1 MTDGAAKDADGGGT
15 VRGGNGWCRDCLAQ
29 TRGELKQKPKRCSAC
44 GSPRL
49 VWHEEL
55 SSLSLAHID
64 CDAFFASVEKRDRPE
79 LRDKPVIVG
88 GAQRGVVS
96 TCCYI
101 ARIAGVRSAMP
112 MFKARKLC
120 PDAVIIKPNMA
131 RYVEV
136 GKDIRTR
143 MLALT
148 PLVEPLSIDE
158 AFLDLEGTERLHG
171 GPPALTLLRFA
182 RQIEQ
187 ELGLTV
193 SIGLSHNKS
202 MAKMA
207 SDMDKPRG
215 FTVIGK
221 AETQS
226 FLAPLPVRALFGV
239 GEAMARSLNAKGYAT
254 LHDLQQASLAQLWR
268 TFGEHGGHLH
278 NQALGIDPRPVKPDR
293 ERKSVSSERTFNEDI
308 RDLDALRVIARS
320 ACERVSR
327 QLKEKNIS
335 GRTVTLKIK
344 SASFK
349 TLTRSHA
356 LARPTQSADRMFR
369 VAQTML
375 EPLVD
380 GTPYR
385 LLGVGIA
392 DLGDGGEADDRDLAD
407 IDAARRTKAESA
419 MDKLRARYGSDAV
432 NVGLIMATSK
442 KSEASKDGRSTSPA
456 QSGQEDGRNGVKS
469 DSTPRNEK
477 EL

>member
-1 MTDGAAKDADGGGT
+1 MTPVPAVETSGT
-15 VRGGNGWCRDCLAQ
+15 GWCRDCLIK
-29 TRGELKQKPKRCSAC
+29 TKEGLTSKPSRCAAC
-44 GSPRL
+44 GSPRII
-49 VWHEEL
+49 WHAEL
-55 SSLSLAHID
+55 SHLSMAHID

-88 GAQRGVVS
+88 GAKRGVVS

-112 MFKARKLC
+112 IFKARKLC
-120 PDAVIIKPNMA
+120 PQAVIIKPNMA

-136 GKDIRTR
+136 GREIRAR

-158 AFLDLEGTERLHG
+158 AFLDLKGTERVHG

-182 RQIEQ
+182 RQIER
-187 ELGLTV
+187 ELNLTV
-193 SIGLSHNKS
+193 SVGLSHNKS

-215 FTVIGK
+215 FTVIGEE
-221 AETQS
+221 ETQR

-239 GEAMARSLNAKGYAT
+239 GEAMAKSLNKKGFAT
-254 LHDLQQASLAQLWR
+254 LADLQQADPEQLWR
-268 TFGEHGGHLH
+268 SFGEHGAHLH
-278 NQALGIDPRPVKPDR
+278 DQSLGIDTRPVKPNR

-308 RDLDALRVIARS
+308 RDLDELRVIARS

-327 QLKEKNIS
+327 QLKDKNIS

-344 SASFK
+344 TASFK
-349 TLTRSHA
+349 SLSRSHG

-369 VAQTML
+369 VAQSML
-375 EPLVD
+375 EPLAD

-392 DLGDGGEADDRDLAD
+392 DLGDGADADDRDLAD

-419 MDKLRARYGSDAV
+419 MDKLRAKYGSDAV
-432 NVGLIMATSK
+432 NVGLIMPKTNKNDTSK
-442 KSEASKDGRSTSPA
+442 DDRSTNS
-456 QSGQEDGRNGVKS
+456 QSGQADGRKGVKS
-469 DSTPRNEK
+469 DNTPRNEN

>member
-1 MTDGAAKDADGGGT
+1 MTGGT
-15 VRGGNGWCRDCLAQ
+15 TSDEGGVSPGWCRDCLAEIG
-29 TRGELKQKPKRCSAC
+29 TAAKREYERCSAC
-44 GSPRL
+44 GSPRI
-49 VWHEEL
+49 VRHSEL
-55 SSLSLAHID
+55 RDLSMAHID

-79 LRDKPVIVG
+79 LQDKPVIVG

-120 PDAVIIKPNMA
+120 PEAVIIKPNMA

-136 GKDIRTR
+136 GKDIRAR

-158 AFLDLEGTERLHG
+158 AFLDLKGTERLHG

-207 SDMDKPRG
+207 SDLDKPRG

-239 GEAMARSLNAKGYAT
+239 GEAMAKSLNKQGYAT
-254 LHDLQQASLAQLWR
+254 LADLQQAEPEQLWR
-268 TFGEHGGHLH
+268 AFGEHGAHLH
-278 NQALGIDPRPVKPDR
+278 DQALGIDPRPVKPDR
-293 ERKSVSSERTFNEDI
+293 ERKSISSERTFNEDI
-308 RDLDALRVIARS
+308 RDLNELRVVTRS

-327 QLKEKNIS
+327 QLKDKNIS

-344 SASFK
+344 TASFK

-369 VAQTML
+369 VAESLL

-392 DLGDGGEADDRDLAD
+392 DLGDGGDADDRDLAD
-407 IDAARRTKAESA
+407 IDAARRTQAEGA
-419 MDKLRARYGSDAV
+419 MDRLRAKFGRDAV
-432 NVGLIMATSK
+432 NVGLIMPQNK
-442 KSEASKDGRSTSPA
+442 KEDEMRPGRADLSNSGHST
-456 QSGQEDGRNGVKS
+456 QTEGRKGVKS
-469 DSTPRNEK
+469 DSTPPNEN

>member
-1 MTDGAAKDADGGGT
+1 MTTTPADQGH
-15 VRGGNGWCRDCLAQ
+15 GNGWCRDCLAA
-29 TRGELKQKPKRCSAC
+29 TKAGLSERPPRCLAC
-44 GSPRL
+44 GSPRII
-49 VWHEEL
+49 WHSEL
-55 SSLSLAHID
+55 ADLSLAHID
-64 CDAFFASVEKRDRPE
+64 CDAFFASVEKRERPE

-88 GAQRGVVS
+88 GGQRGVVS

-120 PDAVIIKPNMA
+120 PEAVIIKPNIA
-131 RYVEV
+131 LYAEV
-136 GKDIRTR
+136 GRDIRER
-143 MLALT
+143 MFALT

-158 AFLDLEGTERLHG
+158 AFLDLKGTERLHG

-182 RQIEQ
+182 RQIEE

-193 SIGLSHNKS
+193 SVGLSHNKS

-221 AETQS
+221 AETQNL
-226 FLAPLPVRALFGV
+226 LAPMSVRALFGV
-239 GEAMARSLNAKGYAT
+239 GEAMAKSLNKKGYST
-254 LHDLQQASLAQLWR
+254 LADLQQAEPEQLWR
-268 TFGEHGGHLH
+268 SFGEHGAHLH
-278 NQALGIDPRPVKPDR
+278 DQAHGIDPRPVKPDR

-308 RDLDALRVIARS
+308 RELDELRVIARG

-327 QLKEKNIS
+327 QLKDKNIS

-344 SASFK
+344 TAAFK

-369 VAQTML
+369 VAQSML
-375 EPLVD
+375 EPLAD

-392 DLGDGGEADDRDLAD
+392 DLGDGADADDRDLAD
-407 IDAARRTKAESA
+407 IDAARRTQAESA
-419 MDKLRARYGSDAV
+419 MDKLRARFGSDAV
-432 NVGLIMATSK
+432 NVGLIMPKPKKDDTSVDNQ
-442 KSEASKDGRSTSPA
+442 SAQEAGRK
-456 QSGQEDGRNGVKS
+456 GVKS
-469 DSTPRNEK
+469 DKTPRSENE
-477 EL
+477 L

>member
-1 MTDGAAKDADGGGT
+1 MTPDTAIETSGT
-15 VRGGNGWCRDCLAQ
+15 GWCRDCLIK
-29 TRGELKQKPKRCSAC
+29 TKEGLTSKPSRCSAC
-44 GSPRL
+44 GSPRII
-49 VWHEEL
+49 WHAEL
-55 SSLSLAHID
+55 SHLSMAHID

-88 GAQRGVVS
+88 GAKRGVVS

-112 MFKARKLC
+112 IFKARKLC
-120 PDAVIIKPNMA
+120 PQAVIIKPNMA

-136 GKDIRTR
+136 GRDIRAR

-158 AFLDLEGTERLHG
+158 AFLDLKGTERVHG

-187 ELGLTV
+187 ELNLTV
-193 SIGLSHNKS
+193 SVGLSHNKS

-215 FTVIGK
+215 FTVIGA
-221 AETQS
+221 AETRS

-239 GEAMARSLNAKGYAT
+239 GEAMAKSLNNKGYAT
-254 LHDLQQASLAQLWR
+254 LADLQQAEPEQLWR
-268 TFGEHGGHLH
+268 SFGEHGAHLH
-278 NQALGIDPRPVKPDR
+278 NQALGIDTRPVKPDR

-308 RDLDALRVIARS
+308 RNLDELRVVTRT
-320 ACERVSR
+320 ACERVSK
-327 QLKEKNIS
+327 QLKDKNMS
-335 GRTVTLKIK
+335 GRTMTLKIK
-344 SASFK
+344 TANFK
-349 TLTRSHA
+349 TFTRSHA

-369 VAQTML
+369 VVEAML
-375 EPLVD
+375 EPLAD

-392 DLGDGGEADDRDLAD
+392 DLGDGAEADDRDLAD
-407 IDAARRTKAESA
+407 IDAARRTRAESA
-419 MDKLRARYGSDAV
+419 MDKLRAKYGSDAV
-432 NVGLIMATSK
+432 NVGLIMPKTKKNDTSKDDRSATS
-442 KSEASKDGRSTSPA
+442 
-456 QSGQEDGRNGVKS
+456 QSGQTEGRKGVKS
-469 DSTPRNEK
+469 DNTPRNEN